1 MEEQVLQR
9 KSSTEAKDRQRYLE
23 YSLKHGKAAAA
34 RRYRVSRKTVHKW
47 SKRWDGTVA
56 SLEGRSRRPHH
67 SPRKHSEEELRLIRR
82 RLKQC
87 KWTDLTL
94 AYQLLVERD
103 GYQRSYGSFKQQASK
118 LKGTKKKKKS
128 KRKNKPYQRAEYPG
142 QKVQID
148 VKFVPQKCV
157 VNGRKYYQFTAV
169 DECSRWTFREMYDEH
184 SSVSAK
190 DFLLKLIRYAPF
202 PILRIQTDN
211 GTEFTNTLLVTKSTH
226 KTLFEQALLDYG
238 IEYQRIRIATPR
250 HNGKVERQHRID
262 SERFYSHLR
271 MFNLQDGRNQLAVY
285 QRLSNTIWKSCLG
298 MKSPNQIVN
307 QYLGV
312 M

>member
-1 MEEQVLQR
+1 MQR
-9 KSSTEAKDRQRYLE
+9 KSSTEAAYRQRYLD

-47 SKRWDGTVA
+47 SKVWDGTA
-56 SLEGRSRRPHH
+56 SSLEDRSRKPHH
-67 SPRKHSEEELRLIRR
+67 SPRKHSEEELRQIRR

-103 GYQRSYGSFKQQASK
+103 GYQRSYGSFKQQAAK
-118 LKGTKKKKKS
+118 LKGTKKKKKA
-128 KRKNKPYQRAEYPG
+128 KRKSKPYQRADYPG
-142 QKVQID
+142 QKVQVD
-148 VKFVPQKCV
+148 VKFVPQECV
-157 VNGRKYYQFTAV
+157 ANGQKYYQFTAV

-190 DFLLKLIRYAPF
+190 DFLLKLIRHAPF

-226 KTLFEQALLDYG
+226 KTLFEQALLDFG

-262 SERFYSHLR
+262 SERFYRSLR
-271 MFNLQDGRNQLAVY
+271 MYNLQDGRNQFAVY
-285 QRLSNTIWKSCLG
+285 QRRSNAIWKPCLG
-298 MKSPNQIVN
+298 MRSPNQIVK

>member
-9 KSSTEAKDRQRYLE
+9 KSSTDAAYRQRYLD

-34 RRYRVSRKTVHKW
+34 RKYRISRKTIHKW
-47 SKRWDGTVA
+47 SNLWDGTTA
-56 SLEGRSRRPHH
+56 SLEDRSRRPHH
-67 SPRKHSEEELRLIRR
+67 SPRKHSEEELRQIRR

-94 AYQLLVERD
+94 TYQLLVERD
-103 GYQRSYGSFKQQASK
+103 DYQRSYGSFKHQAAK
-118 LKGTKKKKKS
+118 LKGTKEKKKS
-128 KRKNKPYQRAEYPG
+128 KRKVKPYQRADYPG
-142 QKVQID
+142 QKVQVD
-148 VKFVPQKCV
+148 VKFVPQTCV
-157 VNGRKYYQFTAV
+157 MNGQKYYQFTAV
-169 DECSRWTFREMYDEH
+169 DECSRWTYREMYDEH
-184 SSVSAK
+184 STESAK
-190 DFLLKLIRYAPF
+190 DFLLKLIRHAPF
-202 PILRIQTDN
+202 PIRRIQTDN

-226 KTLFEQALLDYG
+226 KSLFEQALMDMG

-262 SERFYSHLR
+262 TERFYSHLR
-271 MFNLQDGRNQLAVY
+271 MFNLRDGRNQLVVY
-285 QRLSNTIWKSCLG
+285 QRQSNTIWKQCLG
-298 MKSPNQIVN
+298 MKSPNQVVN